1 MRKAGLWGKPVV
13 VLGDREL
20 GLGVWEALR
29 NEWQLGFKPVGIFDD
44 RPAPEKGT
52 LKDVPYGRSLTD
64 AVAMAEE
71 YAFDTVIFTM
81 PRARREH
88 LDKLITRAGRSL
100 RKRPVWMSVRMPN

>member
-81 PRARREH
+81 PRTPGEQ
-88 LDKLITRAGRSL
+88 LEKLITRGGGFL
-100 RKRPVWMSVRMPN
+100 PKKTVWM